1 MPKEKESFSDAVLF
15 IGADVVGRG
24 ENRELGSLLMLRFL
38 HELGGRRL
46 KPRTIIFMNSG
57 VQLVTEDSA
66 VLGELKQLE
75 NQGVEILVCG
85 TCLSRLQ
92 LANKVAV
99 GQISNMSDITHI
111 LLKANKVISI

>member
-1 MPKEKESFSDAVLF
+1 MPKEKESFSDTVLF

-24 ENRELGSLLMLRFL
+24 ENHELGSLLMLRFL

-57 VQLVTEDSA
+57 VKLITEDSMA
-66 VLGELKQLE
+66 LGELKQLAD
-75 NQGVEILVCG
+75 QGVEILACG

-92 LANKVAV
+92 LADKVGV
-99 GQISNMSDITHI
+99 GQVSNMSDITHI
-111 LLKANKVISI
+111 LLKTSKVISI

>member
-24 ENRELGSLLMLRFL
+24 ENRELGSLLILRFL

-46 KPRTIIFMNSG
+46 KPRNLLFMNSG

-66 VLGELKQLE
+66 VLGELKHLE

-85 TCLSRLQ
+85 TCLSRLH

>member
-1 MPKEKESFSDAVLF
+1 MPKEKESFSDTVLF
-15 IGADVVGRG
+15 IGADVMARG

-75 NQGVEILVCG
+75 NQGVEILACG

-92 LANKVAV
+92 LSDKVAV
-99 GQISNMSDITHI
+99 GQVSNMSDITNI
-111 LLKANKVISI
+111 LLKANRVISI